1 MDATAV
7 VAIAGLVGTGSGAI
21 LSYKVGLATSRE
33 ETERL
38 REQHREEERR
48 NRQGTY
54 HQLITLVNELM
65 WAERK
70 NLDDLLGRWFFLSAG
85 ITLFGAPE
93 VVEKTRLLSNVLAK
107 GSEGQNDQWREEIR
121 LVAREV
127 VGAMRIDIGVA
138 PPPQETEQS

>member
-7 VAIAGLVGTGSGAI
+7 VAIAGLIGTGSGAL
-21 LSYKVGLATSRE
+21 LSYKAGLAASKE

-38 REQHREEERR
+38 REQHREDERR

-65 WAERK
+65 WVDRTK
-70 NLDDLLGRWFFLSAG
+70 LDDLLERWFFLSAG
-85 ITLFGAPE
+85 ITLFGAPD
-93 VVEKTRLLSNVLAK
+93 VVEKTRSLSNVLAK
-107 GSEGQNDQWREEIR
+107 GAEGQNEEWREEIR

-127 VGAMRIDIGVA
+127 VAAMRSDIGVA
-138 PPPQETEQS
+138 AAP

>member
-21 LSYKVGLATSRE
+21 LSYKAGLATSQE

-65 WAERK
+65 WTERK

-85 ITLFGAPE
+85 ITLFGASE

-127 VGAMRIDIGVA
+127 VAAMRIDIGVA
-138 PPPQETEQS
+138 SQPQETEQR

>member
-1 MDATAV
+1 VDATAV

-21 LSYKVGLATSRE
+21 LSYKAGLATSQE

-127 VGAMRIDIGVA
+127 VAAMRIDIGVA
-138 PPPQETEQS
+138 PQPQETEQS

>member
-7 VAIAGLVGTGSGAI
+7 VAIAGLVGTASGAV
-21 LSYKVGLATSRE
+21 LSYKAGLATSRE

-65 WAERK
+65 WADRR

-107 GSEGQNDQWREEIR
+107 GSRHQNDEWREEIR
-121 LVAREV
+121 VVARDV
-127 VGAMRIDIGVA
+127 VAAMRADIGVSPRA
-138 PPPQETEQS
+138 PKTKQS

>member
-7 VAIAGLVGTGSGAI
+7 VAVAGLVGTGSGAI
-21 LSYKVGLATSRE
+21 LSYKAGLATSKE

-65 WAERK
+65 WVERG
-70 NLDDLLGRWFFLSAG
+70 NLADLLDRWFFLSAG

-93 VVEKTRLLSNVLAK
+93 VVEKTRLLSNVLAE
-107 GSEGQNDQWREEIR
+107 GETGQNDEWRNKIR
-121 LVAREV
+121 LAARDVVA
-127 VGAMRIDIGVA
+127 AMRVDIGVA
-138 PPPQETEQS
+138 PAP

>member
-1 MDATAV
+1 VDATAV

-21 LSYKVGLATSRE
+21 LSYKAGLATSQE

-127 VGAMRIDIGVA
+127 VAAMRIDIGVP
-138 PPPQETEQS
+138 PPPQGTEQS